1 MRTMIRAMAGLG
13 LVALLAGPTFA
24 QGQGRGGMMGM
35 GGLSGLLGNASVQKE
50 LKLDDSQTSKAKEVS
65 DKIGEERREKMS
77 GLQDLS
83 QEERRE
89 KMTAIGAEL
98 NASTLKAIG
107 EFLKPEQVTRLKQIS
122 YQQRGAG
129 AFSDPEI
136 AKKLNITDSQKTD
149 IQSIVTDSF
158 SQMQTIRQENQD
170 DREAMM
176 KKMGD
181 LRKETLDK
189 ATAKLNDEQQKA
201 WKDLIGSPFEVKYEP
216 RPQ

>member
-13 LVALLAGPTFA
+13 LVALLAGPTSA

>member
-1 MRTMIRAMAGLG
+1 L
-13 LVALLAGPTFA
+13 
-24 QGQGRGGMMGM
+24 
-35 GGLSGLLGNASVQKE
+35 E
-50 LKLDDSQTSKAKEVS
+50 
-65 DKIGEERREKMS
+65 
-77 GLQDLS
+77 
-83 QEERRE
+83 
-89 KMTAIGAEL
+89 
-98 NASTLKAIG
+98 STLKAAG
-107 EFLKPEQVTRLKQIS
+107 AFLKPEQIARLKQVS
-122 YQQRGAG
+122 YQTQGLQ
-129 AFSDPEI
+129 AFNDPEI